1 MKPVSDVWKEAVG
14 AILPMTLVIV
24 LLQILVVRLPALE
37 FLQFLIGVAFV
48 LSGMFLFLL
57 GSQTGLLLLG
67 RLLGSELP
75 STSLPVYLIAAFAL
89 GTLVTVAEPDV
100 RVLASQFAELSQGAV
115 SKSILIGFVAIGVG
129 VFVAVAMYRIV
140 RGTPIRRVLTTG
152 YLIMLAISFF
162 TPPQFLPLAFDS
174 GGVTTGPMTVPFI
187 LSLGAGTS
195 AVLQGRSVLADG
207 FGLVGLASLG
217 PIIAVMLLGVWLG

>member
-1 MKPVSDVWKEAVG
+1 MKPVSEVWKEAIG

-24 LLQILVVRLPALE
+24 LLQVLVVRLPALE

-48 LSGMFLFLL
+48 LCGMFLFLL
-57 GSQTGLLLLG
+57 GSETGLLLLG
-67 RLLGSELP
+67 RLLGNEIP
-75 STSLPVYLIAAFAL
+75 STSLPLYLISAFAL
-89 GTLVTVAEPDV
+89 GTIVTVAEPDV

-115 SKSILIGFVAIGVG
+115 SKSVLIGFVAIGVG
-129 VFVAVAMYRIV
+129 FFVALAMYRIV
-140 RGTPIRRVLTTG
+140 RGTSIRRVLTIG
-152 YLIMLAISFF
+152 YLIMLAVSFF

-207 FGLVGLASLG
+207 FGLIGMASLG
-217 PIIAVMLLGVWLG
+217 PIIAVMLLGVLLG

>member
-1 MKPVSDVWKEAVG
+1 MKPVSEVWKEAIG

-24 LLQILVVRLPALE
+24 LLQVLVVRLPALE

-48 LSGMFLFLL
+48 LCGMFLFLL
-57 GSQTGLLLLG
+57 GSETGLLLLG
-67 RLLGSELP
+67 RLLGNEIP
-75 STSLPVYLIAAFAL
+75 STSLPLYLISAFAL
-89 GTLVTVAEPDV
+89 GTIVTVAEPDV

-115 SKSILIGFVAIGVG
+115 SKSALIGFVAIGVG
-129 VFVAVAMYRIV
+129 FFVALAMYRIV
-140 RGTPIRRVLTTG
+140 RGTSIRRVLTIG
-152 YLIMLAISFF
+152 YLIMLAVSFF

-207 FGLVGLASLG
+207 FGLIGMASLG
-217 PIIAVMLLGVWLG
+217 PIIAVMLLGVLLG

>member
-1 MKPVSDVWKEAVG
+1 MKPVSEVWKEAIG

-24 LLQILVVRLPALE
+24 LLQVLVVRLPALE

-48 LSGMFLFLL
+48 LCGMFLFLL
-57 GSQTGLLLLG
+57 GSETGLLLLG
-67 RLLGSELP
+67 RLLGNEIP
-75 STSLPVYLIAAFAL
+75 STSLPLYLISAFAL
-89 GTLVTVAEPDV
+89 GTIVTVAEPDV

-115 SKSILIGFVAIGVG
+115 SKSALIGFVAIGVG
-129 VFVAVAMYRIV
+129 FFVALAMYRIV
-140 RGTPIRRVLTTG
+140 RGTSIRRVLTIG
-152 YLIMLAISFF
+152 YLIMLAVSFF

-207 FGLVGLASLG
+207 FGLIGLASLG
-217 PIIAVMLLGVWLG
+217 PIIAVMLLGVLLG

>member
-1 MKPVSDVWKEAVG
+1 
-14 AILPMTLVIV
+14 MTLVIV
-24 LLQILVVRLPALE
+24 LLQVLVVRLPALE

-48 LSGMFLFLL
+48 LCGMFLFLL
-57 GSQTGLLLLG
+57 GSETGLLLLG
-67 RLLGSELP
+67 RLLGNEIP
-75 STSLPVYLIAAFAL
+75 STSLPLYLISAFTL
-89 GTLVTVAEPDV
+89 GAIVTVAEPDV

-115 SKSILIGFVAIGVG
+115 SKSALIGFVAIGVG
-129 VFVAVAMYRIV
+129 FFVALAMYRIV
-140 RGTPIRRVLTTG
+140 RGTSIRRVLTIG
-152 YLIMLAISFF
+152 YLIMLAVSFF

-207 FGLVGLASLG
+207 FGLIGLASLG
-217 PIIAVMLLGVWLG
+217 PIIAVMLLGVLLG

>member
-1 MKPVSDVWKEAVG
+1 
-14 AILPMTLVIV
+14 MTLVIV
-24 LLQILVVRLPALE
+24 LLQVLVVRLPALE

-48 LSGMFLFLL
+48 LCGMFLFLL
-57 GSQTGLLLLG
+57 GSETGLLLLG
-67 RLLGSELP
+67 RLLGNEIP
-75 STSLPVYLIAAFAL
+75 STSLPLYLISAFAL
-89 GTLVTVAEPDV
+89 GTIVTVAEPDV

-115 SKSILIGFVAIGVG
+115 SKSVLIGFVAIGVG
-129 VFVAVAMYRIV
+129 FFVALAMYRIV
-140 RGTPIRRVLTTG
+140 RGTSIRRVLTIG
-152 YLIMLAISFF
+152 YLIMLAVSFF

-207 FGLVGLASLG
+207 FGLIGMASLG
-217 PIIAVMLLGVWLG
+217 PIIAVMLLGVLLG

>member
-1 MKPVSDVWKEAVG
+1 MKPVSEVWKEAIG

-24 LLQILVVRLPALE
+24 LLQVLVVRLPALE

-48 LSGMFLFLL
+48 LCGMFLFLL
-57 GSQTGLLLLG
+57 GSETGLLLLG
-67 RLLGSELP
+67 RLLGNEIP
-75 STSLPVYLIAAFAL
+75 STSLPLYLISAFAL
-89 GTLVTVAEPDV
+89 GTIVTVAEPDV

-115 SKSILIGFVAIGVG
+115 SKSVLIGFVAIGVG
-129 VFVAVAMYRIV
+129 FFVALAMYRIV
-140 RGTPIRRVLTTG
+140 RGTSIRRVLTIG
-152 YLIMLAISFF
+152 YLIMLAVSFF

-207 FGLVGLASLG
+207 FGLIGLASLG
-217 PIIAVMLLGVWLG
+217 PIIAVMLLGVLLG

>member
-1 MKPVSDVWKEAVG
+1 MKPVSEVCKEAIG

-24 LLQILVVRLPALE
+24 LLQVLVVRLPALE

-48 LSGMFLFLL
+48 LCGMFLFLL
-57 GSQTGLLLLG
+57 GSETGLLLLG
-67 RLLGSELP
+67 RLLGNEIP
-75 STSLPVYLIAAFAL
+75 STSLPLYLISAFAL
-89 GTLVTVAEPDV
+89 GTIVTVAEPDV

-115 SKSILIGFVAIGVG
+115 SKSVLIGFVAIGVG
-129 VFVAVAMYRIV
+129 FFVALAMYRIV
-140 RGTPIRRVLTTG
+140 RGTSIRRVLTIG
-152 YLIMLAISFF
+152 YLIMLAVSSF

-207 FGLVGLASLG
+207 FGLIGMASLG
-217 PIIAVMLLGVWLG
+217 PIIAVMLLGVLLG

>member
-1 MKPVSDVWKEAVG
+1 
-14 AILPMTLVIV
+14 MTLVIV
-24 LLQILVVRLPALE
+24 LLQVLVVRLPALE

-48 LSGMFLFLL
+48 LCGMFLFLL
-57 GSQTGLLLLG
+57 GSETGLLLLG
-67 RLLGSELP
+67 RLLGNEIP
-75 STSLPVYLIAAFAL
+75 STSLPLYLISAFAL
-89 GTLVTVAEPDV
+89 GTIVTVAEPDV

-115 SKSILIGFVAIGVG
+115 SKSALIGFVAIGVG
-129 VFVAVAMYRIV
+129 FFVALAMYRIV
-140 RGTPIRRVLTTG
+140 RGTSIRRVLTIG
-152 YLIMLAISFF
+152 YLIMLAVSFF

-207 FGLVGLASLG
+207 FGLIGLASLG
-217 PIIAVMLLGVWLG
+217 PIIAVMLLGVLLG